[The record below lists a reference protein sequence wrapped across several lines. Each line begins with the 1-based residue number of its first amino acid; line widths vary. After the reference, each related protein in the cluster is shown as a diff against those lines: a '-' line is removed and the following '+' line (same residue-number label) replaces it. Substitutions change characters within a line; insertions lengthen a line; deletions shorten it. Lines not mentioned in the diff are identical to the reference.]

1 MIAKL
6 RSLLVAWSAV
16 ACLHLA
22 ADARTAELQDGV
34 SPNGRYA
41 VIAVQKD
48 NHGVIAYHVVHRA
61 SGGILLRMKCSYQ
74 GAEGEGDDWSWQHG
88 ASAEVTWRAD
98 GRCFALREANHR
110 GIGTV
115 KMATVR
121 DGEFREVNLD
131 DEALIDFTRA
141 PWAKVKVEFEEFDGP
156 QRARIS
162 VGGKVAYADGPLLEK
177 AFILTVRLSDGRPI
191 KCRAEAADAE
201 H

>member
-6 RSLLVAWSAV
+6 KSLLVVWGTG
-16 ACLHLA
+16 ACLHMA
-22 ADARTAELQDGV
+22 ADARSAELQDGV
-34 SPNGRYA
+34 SPNGKYA

-74 GAEGEGDDWSWQHG
+74 EMEGEGEDWSWGHG
-88 ASAEVTWRAD
+88 RSAVVTWRAD
-98 GRCFALREANHR
+98 GRCFALCEANHR

-115 KMATVR
+115 KMATAR

-162 VGGKVAYADGPLLEK
+162 VGGRVAYGDGPLLER
-177 AFILTVRLSDGRPI
+177 AFIVTVRLSDGRPI
-191 KCRAEAADAE
+191 KCRAEVTDAE
-201 H
+201 K